1 MKINSE
7 ELDSTNN
14 SNHNSSNNN
23 DSSNSDVKNK
33 ELQNTLLDNEQ
44 SLNDSFI
51 DAQEDDPIGE
61 PEKAKSDKEMPLED
75 TSTTAD
81 TTTSTTADTTTSTT
95 ADTYTPN
102 EDNNEDNN
110 NDNRN
115 ESGSYATSTDSDD
128 SSDSLEDPNNL
139 EKMILSTGIRVGTP
153 IKTKF
158 MSSFITRANPEGLYI
173 LDISKTL
180 ARIDVAAKFIGR
192 TNIANVAVTSA
203 REYGKTPIE
212 KFCELTGARGIFGR
226 FMPGTFTNPS
236 LPKYLEPEIVIVTDP
251 QADEQAV
258 LEATRAGVP
267 VIALSNSDNI
277 TSKVDLVIP
286 SNNRGRKALATVYW
300 LLTKEVL
307 KKQGKIKSDS
317 EMPMTIDEFEAKLV
331 EELI

>member
-1 MKINSE
+1 MEQYIMNMNTE
-7 ELDSTNN
+7 EMDSLNN
-14 SNHNSSNNN
+14 SNNENIDKTVNDDASTTEEEDSKNTTSNSGESPENYGESDETEQTIIGDEEPNSS
-23 DSSNSDVKNK
+23 SDIV
-33 ELQNTLLDNEQ
+33 EQ
-44 SLNDSFI
+44 S
-51 DAQEDDPIGE
+51 E
-61 PEKAKSDKEMPLED
+61 
-75 TSTTAD
+75 
-81 TTTSTTADTTTSTT
+81 
-95 ADTYTPN
+95 
-102 EDNNEDNN
+102 
-110 NDNRN
+110 
-115 ESGSYATSTDSDD
+115 
-128 SSDSLEDPNNL
+128 SLEDPNNL

-158 MSSFITRANPEGLYI
+158 MTSFITRANPEGLYI

-317 EMPMTIDEFEAKLV
+317 EMPLTIDDFEAKLV

>member
-1 MKINSE
+1 MIEINSE
-7 ELDSTNN
+7 S
-14 SNHNSSNNN
+14 SSSNNYEQENYDNSSVNEYENTIADETENEN
-23 DSSNSDVKNK
+23 DSQAASSTSKDFASESIESSSYSANSETEN
-33 ELQNTLLDNEQ
+33 
-44 SLNDSFI
+44 
-51 DAQEDDPIGE
+51 
-61 PEKAKSDKEMPLED
+61 
-75 TSTTAD
+75 
-81 TTTSTTADTTTSTT
+81 
-95 ADTYTPN
+95 
-102 EDNNEDNN
+102 
-110 NDNRN
+110 
-115 ESGSYATSTDSDD
+115 
-128 SSDSLEDPNNL
+128 SDSLEDPNNL

-192 TNIANVAVTSA
+192 TNIANVAVTSS

-258 LEATRAGVP
+258 IEATRAGVP

-277 TSKVDLVIP
+277 TSKVDVIIP
-286 SNNRGRKALATVYW
+286 TNNRGRKALATVYW

-317 EMPMTIDEFEAKLV
+317 DMPLAIDDFEAKLV
-331 EELI
+331 EEVI

>member
-1 MKINSE
+1 MEQYIMNMNTE
-7 ELDSTNN
+7 ELDSLNN
-14 SNHNSSNNN
+14 SNNEHLDKTVNDATSKTEDGDSTDTTSNADESSEFS
-23 DSSNSDVKNK
+23 DQIEQPSLADEESSSSTEMV
-33 ELQNTLLDNEQ
+33 EQ
-44 SLNDSFI
+44 S
-51 DAQEDDPIGE
+51 E
-61 PEKAKSDKEMPLED
+61 
-75 TSTTAD
+75 
-81 TTTSTTADTTTSTT
+81 
-95 ADTYTPN
+95 
-102 EDNNEDNN
+102 
-110 NDNRN
+110 
-115 ESGSYATSTDSDD
+115 
-128 SSDSLEDPNNL
+128 SLEDPNNL

-158 MSSFITRANPEGLYI
+158 MTSFITRANPEGLYI

-317 EMPMTIDEFEAKLV
+317 EMPLTIDDFEAKLV

>member
-1 MKINSE
+1 MNMNPE
-7 ELDSTNN
+7 ELNSANNSKDEIINDTSNN
-14 SNHNSSNNN
+14 SNIDSEDPSARGTESNNN
-23 DSSNSDVKNK
+23 NDREFEYSIDESENNSNRSDIHG
-33 ELQNTLLDNEQ
+33 ENEQ
-44 SLNDSFI
+44 ASSASTSDS
-51 DAQEDDPIGE
+51 
-61 PEKAKSDKEMPLED
+61 
-75 TSTTAD
+75 
-81 TTTSTTADTTTSTT
+81 
-95 ADTYTPN
+95 
-102 EDNNEDNN
+102 
-110 NDNRN
+110 
-115 ESGSYATSTDSDD
+115 DSDD
-128 SSDSLEDPNNL
+128 EDENLEDPNNL

-158 MSSFITRANPEGLYI
+158 MNSFITRANPEGLYI

-236 LPKYLEPEIVIVTDP
+236 LPKYMEPEIVIVTDP

-317 EMPMTIDEFEAKLV
+317 DMPLTIDDFEAKLV

>member
-1 MKINSE
+1 MEQYIMNMNTE
-7 ELDSTNN
+7 ELDSLDNSNNEHLDKTANDVASKTEDEDSTNN
-14 SNHNSSNNN
+14 NANSEVSEETSNQIEQPTIGDEESST
-23 DSSNSDVKNK
+23 SNMS
-33 ELQNTLLDNEQ
+33 EMTEQ
-44 SLNDSFI
+44 S
-51 DAQEDDPIGE
+51 E
-61 PEKAKSDKEMPLED
+61 
-75 TSTTAD
+75 
-81 TTTSTTADTTTSTT
+81 
-95 ADTYTPN
+95 
-102 EDNNEDNN
+102 
-110 NDNRN
+110 
-115 ESGSYATSTDSDD
+115 
-128 SSDSLEDPNNL
+128 SLEDPNNL

-158 MSSFITRANPEGLYI
+158 MTSFITRANPEGLYI

-277 TSKVDLVIP
+277 TAKVDLVIP

-317 EMPMTIDEFEAKLV
+317 EMPLTIDDFEAKLV

>member
-1 MKINSE
+1 MNINTE
-7 ELDSTNN
+7 ELDSPDN
-14 SNHNSSNNN
+14 SNNEHV
-23 DSSNSDVKNK
+23 DKTVKNAASK
-33 ELQNTLLDNEQ
+33 TEGEDSTNTNSNAEETSETSNQIEQPTTGDEESRSSTSEVVEQ
-44 SLNDSFI
+44 S
-51 DAQEDDPIGE
+51 E
-61 PEKAKSDKEMPLED
+61 
-75 TSTTAD
+75 
-81 TTTSTTADTTTSTT
+81 
-95 ADTYTPN
+95 
-102 EDNNEDNN
+102 
-110 NDNRN
+110 
-115 ESGSYATSTDSDD
+115 
-128 SSDSLEDPNNL
+128 SLEDPNNL

-158 MSSFITRANPEGLYI
+158 MTSFITRANPEGLYI

-277 TSKVDLVIP
+277 TAKVDLVIP

-317 EMPMTIDEFEAKLV
+317 EMPLTIDDFEAKLV

>member
-1 MKINSE
+1 MIEKNSE
-7 ELDSTNN
+7 S
-14 SNHNSSNNN
+14 SSSNNYEQENYDNSSVNADENIIADETENEN
-23 DSSNSDVKNK
+23 DSQAASS
-33 ELQNTLLDNEQ
+33 
-44 SLNDSFI
+44 
-51 DAQEDDPIGE
+51 
-61 PEKAKSDKEMPLED
+61 
-75 TSTTAD
+75 TSKDFA
-81 TTTSTTADTTTSTT
+81 S
-95 ADTYTPN
+95 
-102 EDNNEDNN
+102 
-110 NDNRN
+110 
-115 ESGSYATSTDSDD
+115 ESIESSSYSASSETEN
-128 SSDSLEDPNNL
+128 SDSLEDPNNL

-192 TNIANVAVTSA
+192 TNIANVAVTSS

-258 LEATRAGVP
+258 IEATRAGVP

-277 TSKVDLVIP
+277 TSKVDVIIP
-286 SNNRGRKALATVYW
+286 TNNRGRKALATVYW

-317 EMPMTIDEFEAKLV
+317 DMPLAIDDFEAKLV
-331 EELI
+331 EGVI

>member
-1 MKINSE
+1 MEQYIMNMNTEEMDSLNNSNNENIDKTVNDYASTTEGEDSKNTNSNSE
-7 ELDSTNN
+7 EYPVNIGESDETEQTSIVDEE
-14 SNHNSSNNN
+14 SNSS
-23 DSSNSDVKNK
+23 SD
-33 ELQNTLLDNEQ
+33 TIEQ
-44 SLNDSFI
+44 S
-51 DAQEDDPIGE
+51 E
-61 PEKAKSDKEMPLED
+61 
-75 TSTTAD
+75 
-81 TTTSTTADTTTSTT
+81 
-95 ADTYTPN
+95 
-102 EDNNEDNN
+102 
-110 NDNRN
+110 
-115 ESGSYATSTDSDD
+115 
-128 SSDSLEDPNNL
+128 SLEDPNNL
-139 EKMILSTGIRVGTP
+139 ERMILSTGIRVGTP

-158 MSSFITRANPEGLYI
+158 MTSFITRANPEGLYI

-317 EMPMTIDEFEAKLV
+317 EMPLTIDDFEAKLV

>member
-1 MKINSE
+1 MEQYIMNMNTE
-7 ELDSTNN
+7 ELDSLDNSNNEHLDKSVNDAASKTEDEDSTNN
-14 SNHNSSNNN
+14 NANSEVSEVSEETSNQIEQPTIGDEESST
-23 DSSNSDVKNK
+23 SNIS
-33 ELQNTLLDNEQ
+33 EMTEQ
-44 SLNDSFI
+44 S
-51 DAQEDDPIGE
+51 E
-61 PEKAKSDKEMPLED
+61 
-75 TSTTAD
+75 
-81 TTTSTTADTTTSTT
+81 
-95 ADTYTPN
+95 
-102 EDNNEDNN
+102 
-110 NDNRN
+110 
-115 ESGSYATSTDSDD
+115 
-128 SSDSLEDPNNL
+128 SLEDPNNL

-158 MSSFITRANPEGLYI
+158 MTSFITRANPEGLYI

-277 TSKVDLVIP
+277 TAKVDLVIP

-317 EMPMTIDEFEAKLV
+317 EMPLTIDDFEAKLV

>member
-1 MKINSE
+1 MIERIS
-7 ELDSTNN
+7 DST
-14 SNHNSSNNN
+14 S
-23 DSSNSDVKNK
+23 
-33 ELQNTLLDNEQ
+33 
-44 SLNDSFI
+44 
-51 DAQEDDPIGE
+51 
-61 PEKAKSDKEMPLED
+61 
-75 TSTTAD
+75 
-81 TTTSTTADTTTSTT
+81 
-95 ADTYTPN
+95 
-102 EDNNEDNN
+102 
-110 NDNRN
+110 
-115 ESGSYATSTDSDD
+115 STDYTDHEESKDD
-128 SSDSLEDPNNL
+128 SSVNYDDSINIQTENETESVSSISSDSRDFSSESIDSTSTNSSQFNDDESTESLEDPNNL

-158 MSSFITRANPEGLYI
+158 MTPFITRANPEGLYI

-192 TNIANVAVTSA
+192 TNIANVAVTSS

-277 TSKVDLVIP
+277 TSKVDVVIP
-286 SNNRGRKALATVYW
+286 TNNRGRKALATVYW

-317 EMPMTIDEFEAKLV
+317 EMPLAIDDFEAKLV
-331 EELI
+331 EEVI

>member
-1 MKINSE
+1 MEQYIMNMNTE
-7 ELDSTNN
+7 ELDSLNN
-14 SNHNSSNNN
+14 SNNEHLDKTVNDATSKTEDEDSTNTASNADETSETSETSDQIEQPSLADEGSS
-23 DSSNSDVKNK
+23 SSSEMV
-33 ELQNTLLDNEQ
+33 EQ
-44 SLNDSFI
+44 S
-51 DAQEDDPIGE
+51 E
-61 PEKAKSDKEMPLED
+61 
-75 TSTTAD
+75 
-81 TTTSTTADTTTSTT
+81 
-95 ADTYTPN
+95 
-102 EDNNEDNN
+102 
-110 NDNRN
+110 
-115 ESGSYATSTDSDD
+115 
-128 SSDSLEDPNNL
+128 SLEDPNNL

-158 MSSFITRANPEGLYI
+158 MTSFITRANPEGLYI

-317 EMPMTIDEFEAKLV
+317 EMPLAIDDFEAKLV

>member
-1 MKINSE
+1 MIEKNS
-7 ELDSTNN
+7 DSI
-14 SNHNSSNNN
+14 SSNNHEQENYDNSSINEHENTIVGETENEN
-23 DSSNSDVKNK
+23 DSQIIPSASKDFPSESIESSSYSPNSESENSD
-33 ELQNTLLDNEQ
+33 
-44 SLNDSFI
+44 
-51 DAQEDDPIGE
+51 P
-61 PEKAKSDKEMPLED
+61 
-75 TSTTAD
+75 
-81 TTTSTTADTTTSTT
+81 
-95 ADTYTPN
+95 
-102 EDNNEDNN
+102 
-110 NDNRN
+110 
-115 ESGSYATSTDSDD
+115 
-128 SSDSLEDPNNL
+128 LEDPNNL

-192 TNIANVAVTSA
+192 TNIANVAVTSS

-258 LEATRAGVP
+258 IEATRAGVP
-267 VIALSNSDNI
+267 VIALANSDNI
-277 TSKVDLVIP
+277 TSKVDVIIP
-286 SNNRGRKALATVYW
+286 TNNRGRKALATVYW

-317 EMPMTIDEFEAKLV
+317 DMPLAIDDFEAKLV
-331 EELI
+331 EEVI

>member
-1 MKINSE
+1 MNMNSE
-7 ELDSTNN
+7 ELDSANT
-14 SNHNSSNNN
+14 SNINNN
-23 DSSNSDVKNK
+23 DHDSSDSDTKK
-33 ELQNTLLDNEQ
+33 EELQKINPDQDQSINASDSDAKDNSIVE
-44 SLNDSFI
+44 SE
-51 DAQEDDPIGE
+51 DAESENKVELEDATTATTATNSAYASNEESHDDETKNNRDDP
-61 PEKAKSDKEMPLED
+61 D
-75 TSTTAD
+75 
-81 TTTSTTADTTTSTT
+81 
-95 ADTYTPN
+95 
-102 EDNNEDNN
+102 
-110 NDNRN
+110 
-115 ESGSYATSTDSDD
+115 SYNTSTDSED
-128 SSDSLEDPNNL
+128 SSESLEDPNNL

-236 LPKYLEPEIVIVTDP
+236 LPKYMEPEIVIVTDP

-307 KKQGKIKSDS
+307 KKQGRIKSDS
-317 EMPMTIDEFEAKLV
+317 EMPMTIDDFEAKLV